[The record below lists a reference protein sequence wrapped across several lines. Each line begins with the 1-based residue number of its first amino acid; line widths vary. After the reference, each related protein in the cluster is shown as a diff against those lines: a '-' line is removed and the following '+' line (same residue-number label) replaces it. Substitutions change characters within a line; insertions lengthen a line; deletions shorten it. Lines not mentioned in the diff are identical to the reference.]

1 MEYLKKE
8 KHELLN
14 IWAVA
19 ESLEQTEDVKN
30 LKLDI
35 AKLYFNLRKID
46 SKEDYLLF
54 KKNDFENINKEID
67 KLYSALHKIRVRQK
81 KDVELEK

>member
-1 MEYLKKE
+1 MEYFKKE

-35 AKLYFNLRKID
+35 AKLYFNLKKID
-46 SKEDYLLF
+46 SKEKYLLL
-54 KKNDFENINKEID
+54 KKNEFESINKEID
-67 KLYSALHKIRVRQK
+67 KLYRALHKIRVRQK
-81 KDVELEK
+81 KGSELEK